1 MTAYNL
7 TISSVLGFAM
17 TLSRRFLC
25 PVAVIFAV
33 AGFILAV
40 GFQAQPAMAEAND
53 YAVGDMVIGNP
64 HAPVTIIEYASFTC
78 PHCATFH
85 VNTLPELK
93 KVWLDSGKA
102 KLIFRDFPFDQW
114 ALRAAMLAR
123 CAGPKRYFAFVDVLF
138 KQQRTWARANDPL
151 AALAR
156 IARLGGIGKIQF
168 DACMNDRALSD
179 SVLKSR
185 IEGAEKFD
193 VNSTP
198 TLIINGKKS
207 AGALSF
213 EEMDRLLKQASP

>member
-1 MTAYNL
+1 MTAYTL
-7 TISSVLGFAM
+7 TISCVPGFAM

-25 PVAVIFAV
+25 PVAVMLAV
-33 AGFILAV
+33 AGFVLAA
-40 GFQAQPAMAEAND
+40 GFQAQPAIAEAKD

-64 HAPVTIIEYASFTC
+64 NAPVTIIEYASFTC

-85 VNTLPELK
+85 ANTLPELK

-102 KLIFRDFPFDQW
+102 KLIYRDFPFDQW

-123 CAGPKRYFAFVDVLF
+123 CAGPKRYFAFVGVLF
-138 KQQRTWARANDPL
+138 KQQRTWARAKDPL

-156 IARLGGIGKIQF
+156 IARLGGIGKIRF
-168 DACMNDRALSD
+168 EACMNDRALGD
-179 SVLKSR
+179 SVLQSR

-198 TLIINGKKS
+198 TLIINGDKH

-213 EEMDRLLKQASP
+213 EEMDRLLKQAMP